1 MSDRHNSNAW
11 EDNEEDVERGLP
23 PEGAWNQPGEEPAP
37 LLVGEARQDEEPHPE
52 DREDPPTALVRI
64 DILQRYLADI
74 RRYPRLTLEEERALF
89 TRYLQK
95 GDNEAA
101 RQLITGNLRLVV
113 KVALEFRRNMMNLL
127 DLIQEGNIGLLQAL
141 KKFDPVKKVRFSTY
155 ATWWIKAYILRF
167 ILNNWSQVRF
177 ATSNE
182 RRRVFFNLNKEK
194 RKLEERGVEPGTRL
208 LAESMQVKEED
219 ILDIEPMLSGGDIS
233 LDQKISEDNEQSPID
248 SLASSEPLP
257 EQIVAED
264 EFQQLLKAKLA
275 AFGQTL
281 ASRERIIFNK
291 RLLAEEPARLQEL
304 ANEFGVTREAIR
316 LIEKKI
322 IGLLK
327 NYLQDHLK
335 GVQEFKIS
343 LPSPPAARSR

>member
-1 MSDRHNSNAW
+1 MDGW
-11 EDNEEDVERGLP
+11 EDHDAEGEGESPVEVVWGESDEDSVPPHPDDSSAEGEPAAEEM
-23 PEGAWNQPGEEPAP
+23 EEPQ
-37 LLVGEARQDEEPHPE
+37 R
-52 DREDPPTALVRI
+52 ALVRI

-74 RRYPRLTLEEERALF
+74 RRYPRLSLEEERDLIS
-89 TRYLQK
+89 RYFQK
-95 GDNEAA
+95 QDMEAA
-101 RQLITGNLRLVV
+101 RQLVTGNLRLVV

-194 RKLEERGVEPGTRL
+194 RKLEERGVEAGTKL

-219 ILDIEPMLSGGDIS
+219 ILDIEPMLSGGDVS
-233 LDQKISEDNEQSPID
+233 LDQKISEDYDQSPID
-248 SLASSEPLP
+248 TLASPDPLP
-257 EQIVAED
+257 EEIVAED
-264 EFQQLLKAKLA
+264 EFQNLLKAKLA

-281 ASRERIIFNK
+281 APRERAIFK
-291 RLLAEEPARLQEL
+291 RRLLAEEPARLQEL
-304 ANEFGVTREAIR
+304 ANEFGVTREAVR

-322 IGLLK
+322 VGLLK
-327 NYLQDHLK
+327 IYLQSELQ
-335 GVQEFKIS
+335 GQGIRIS
-343 LPSPPAARSR
+343 LPSPAAARGPSV